1 MRLPAWRSSNPMSE
15 PLITLDNVG
24 FTYRTLTGILKVHK
38 FQALRSISFD
48 VRPGETLGVI
58 GSNGSGKSTLL
69 KILARIYRP
78 DSGSIV
84 FNAGKISILSLALGF
99 DPRLSG
105 ADNAVLSSMLLG
117 ASFREATRLVDGII
131 EFSELGKFAAQPV
144 KTYSSGMR
152 ARLGFSVALNMQTDV
167 LLIDEAL
174 AVGDAKFKE
183 KSERAI
189 VQRVTSSQTVV
200 LVSHSE
206 AQINRL
212 CDRAIWIEKGQIAL
226 EGDPALVTNRYR
238 ESTK

>member
-1 MRLPAWRSSNPMSE
+1 MNE
-15 PLITLDNVG
+15 PLIALQNVG
-24 FTYRTLTGILKVHK
+24 FTYRTLAGMFKVNK
-38 FQALRSISFD
+38 FQALKSISFD

-84 FNAGKISILSLALGF
+84 FNARKISILSLSLGF

-105 ADNAVLSSMLLG
+105 VDNAVLSSMLLG
-117 ASFREATRLVDGII
+117 ASFREATQLVEGIMA
-131 EFSELGKFAAQPV
+131 FSELGEFANKPV

-189 VQRVTSSQTVV
+189 VERVTSSQTVV

-206 AQINRL
+206 AQIKRL
-212 CDRAIWIEKGQIAL
+212 CDRAVWIEKGELIL
-226 EGDPALVTNRYR
+226 EGDPVMVTKEYSEAFR
-238 ESTK
+238 

>member
-1 MRLPAWRSSNPMSE
+1 MTDS
-15 PLITLDNVG
+15 LIALENVG
-24 FTYRTLTGILKVHK
+24 FTYRTLAGMLKVNK
-38 FQALRSISFD
+38 FQALKSISFD
-48 VRPGETLGVI
+48 VLPGETLGVI

-84 FNAGKISILSLALGF
+84 FNARKISILSLALGF

-105 ADNAVLSSMLLG
+105 VDNAVFSSMLLG
-117 ASFREATRLVDGII
+117 ASYKEATKLVDGII
-131 EFSELGKFAAQPV
+131 EFSELGEFAVQPV
-144 KTYSSGMR
+144 RTYSSGMR

-174 AVGDAKFKE
+174 AVGDASFRV

-189 VQRVTSSQTVV
+189 VERVTSSQTVV

-212 CDRAIWIEKGQIAL
+212 CNRAIWIEKGQIVL
-226 EGDPALVTNRYR
+226 QGDPAHVTKKYR
-238 ESTK
+238 ESMK